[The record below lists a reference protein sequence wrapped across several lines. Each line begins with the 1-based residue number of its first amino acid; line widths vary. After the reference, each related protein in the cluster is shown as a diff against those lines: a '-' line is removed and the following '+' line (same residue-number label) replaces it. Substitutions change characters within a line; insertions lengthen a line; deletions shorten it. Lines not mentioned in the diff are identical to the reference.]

1 MNTRKLAAILAMSTI
16 LNGAV
21 QAAVAN
27 EWDRKQLFGPSLAL
41 LDREKAGN
49 VTIFDGVLSSDVD
62 RAMDEQFDR
71 VESMMFVQTLYPVA
85 AGSYEADDDCD

>member
-1 MNTRKLAAILAMSTI
+1 MNITKLAIVLSLSTVM
-16 LNGAV
+16 NGAV

-27 EWDRKQLFGPSLAL
+27 EWDRKQLFGPSAAL

-71 VESMMFVQTLYPVA
+71 VESMMFVRTLHQVA
-85 AGSYEADDDCD
+85 AGSYESDDDCD